1 MPLTIKE
8 VLETLEDPVALGINF
23 HADKIHV
30 KGENLS
36 RVHERI
42 LVGDILVTG
51 GTSDLAFY
59 DHATDVL
66 ITQKK
71 APPADDG
78 DRALILH
85 ECVHAMVDIIDPK
98 TTITRHMGELA
109 AYLTQTAY
117 SVRKYPA
124 ANRTGTAPWDKF
136 WGDLYATVRA
146 NKLDTAKGNGA
157 RIPDATLENLRQ
169 QLAAL
174 PSINYGSFS
183 KEAKDVSNGLLRQ
196 YSSMNWGDGPSMRSS
211 YSAHETYP
219 DPSDGYLMDALKE
232 KYSPADVKG
241 YGGRLRRLRRDFLY
255 CSKLRAFTLK
265 NRFSVRIKGDRLS
278 ELFHDRLSHG
288 GRALLLRVLA
298 LRSA

>member
-1 MPLTIKE
+1 MPLTITE
-8 VLETLEDPVALGINF
+8 VLETLEDPVALGIDF
-23 HADKIHV
+23 YADKIHV
-30 KGENLS
+30 NGENLS

-59 DHATDVL
+59 DPPTDVL
-66 ITQKK
+66 LTQKK

-85 ECVHAMVDIIDPK
+85 ECVHAMIDITDPK
-98 TTITRHMGELA
+98 GTVTRHMGELA

-117 SVRKYPA
+117 SVRKYPT
-124 ANRTGTAPWDKF
+124 ANRTGTAAWDKF

-146 NKLDTAKGNGA
+146 HKLDTKKGNGA
-157 RIPDATLENLRQ
+157 RIPDATLENLRV

-174 PSINYGSFS
+174 PSVNYGSFT
-183 KEAKDVSNGLLRQ
+183 KEATGVSNGLLRQ
-196 YSSMNWGDGPSMRSS
+196 YSFLNTGDGPSMRSS

-219 DPSDGYLMDALKE
+219 DPSDDYLMDALKE
-232 KYSPADVKG
+232 KYSPGDVKG
-241 YGGRLRRLRRDFLY
+241 YGGRLRRLRREFLH

-265 NRFSVRIKGDRLS
+265 NRLSVRTKGDRLS

-288 GRALLLRVLA
+288 GRALLVRVLA
-298 LRSA
+298 IRAV

>member
-8 VLETLEDPVALGINF
+8 VLETLEDPVALGIDF
-23 HADKIHV
+23 YADKIHV
-30 KGENLS
+30 KGEYLS

-42 LVGDILVTG
+42 VVGDILVTG

-71 APPADDG
+71 TPPADDG

-157 RIPDATLENLRQ
+157 KIPDATLENLRQ

-174 PSINYGSFS
+174 PSVNYGSFS
-183 KEAKDVSNGLLRQ
+183 KEAKDVSNGLLRH
-196 YSSMNWGDGPSMRSS
+196 YSMMNWGDGPSMRSS

-219 DPSDGYLMDALKE
+219 DPSDDYLLDTLKE
-232 KYSPADVKG
+232 NYSPADVKG

-265 NRFSVRIKGDRLS
+265 NRLSVRTRGDRLS
-278 ELFHDRLSHG
+278 EHRLSHG
-288 GRALLLRVLA
+288 GRALLLRVLG
-298 LRSA
+298 LRSV

>member
-8 VLETLEDPVALGINF
+8 VLETPEDPVALGIDF
-23 HADKIHV
+23 YADKIHV
-30 KGENLS
+30 KGEDLS

-42 LVGDILVTG
+42 LVGDILVAG

-59 DHATDVL
+59 DPATDVL

-85 ECVHAMVDIIDPK
+85 ECVHAMIDIIDPK

-117 SVRKYPA
+117 SVRKYPT
-124 ANRTGTAPWDKF
+124 ANRTGTEPWDKF

-146 NKLDTAKGNGA
+146 NKLDTAQGNGA
-157 RIPDATLENLRQ
+157 KIPDATLENLRQ

-174 PSINYGSFS
+174 PSVNYGSFS
-183 KEAKDVSNGLLRQ
+183 KEAKDVSNGLLRH
-196 YSSMNWGDGPSMRSS
+196 YSFTNSGDGPSMRSS
-211 YSAHETYP
+211 YFAHETYP
-219 DPSDGYLMDALKE
+219 DPSDDYLIDTLKE
-232 KYSPADVKG
+232 NYSPADVKG

-265 NRFSVRIKGDRLS
+265 NRLSVRTRGDRLS

-288 GRALLLRVLA
+288 GRALLLRVLG
-298 LRSA
+298 LRSV

>member
-8 VLETLEDPVALGINF
+8 VLETLEDPVALGIDF
-23 HADKIHV
+23 YADKIHV
-30 KGENLS
+30 KGEDLS

-42 LVGDILVTG
+42 LVGDILVAG

-59 DHATDVL
+59 DPATDVL

-78 DRALILH
+78 DRALILRMRSRH
-85 ECVHAMVDIIDPK
+85 DRYHRSQDHHHAAHGR
-98 TTITRHMGELA
+98 TRGISH
-109 AYLTQTAY
+109 QTAY
-117 SVRKYPA
+117 SVRKYPT

-157 RIPDATLENLRQ
+157 KIPDATLENLRQ

-174 PSINYGSFS
+174 PSVNYGSFS
-183 KEAKDVSNGLLRQ
+183 KEAKDISNGLLRH
-196 YSSMNWGDGPSMRSS
+196 YSFTNSGDGPSMRSS
-211 YSAHETYP
+211 YSAHETFP
-219 DPSDGYLMDALKE
+219 DPSDDYLIDTLKE
-232 KYSPADVKG
+232 NYSPADVKG

-265 NRFSVRIKGDRLS
+265 NRLSVRTRGDRLS

-288 GRALLLRVLA
+288 GRALLLRVLG
-298 LRSA
+298 LRSV

>member
-8 VLETLEDPVALGINF
+8 VLETLEDPVALGIDF
-23 HADKIHV
+23 YADKIHV
-30 KGENLS
+30 KGEYLS
-36 RVHERI
+36 RVRERI

-59 DHATDVL
+59 DHSTDVL

-85 ECVHAMVDIIDPK
+85 ECVHAMIDIIDPR
-98 TTITRHMGELA
+98 TTVTRHMGELA

-146 NKLDTAKGNGA
+146 NKLDTARGNGTK
-157 RIPDATLENLRQ
+157 IPDATLENLRQ

-174 PSINYGSFS
+174 PSVNYGSFS
-183 KEAKDVSNGLLRQ
+183 KEAKDVSNGLFRHYLSLNFR
-196 YSSMNWGDGPSMRSS
+196 DGSSMRSS
-211 YSAHETYP
+211 YAAHEAYP
-219 DPSDGYLMDALKE
+219 DPSDDYLIDTLKE
-232 KYSPADVKG
+232 NYSLADVRG
-241 YGGRLRRLRRDFLY
+241 YGGRLRQLRRDFLY
-255 CSKLRAFTLK
+255 CSKLRAFTLR
-265 NRFSVRIKGDRLS
+265 NRLSARLSGDRLS

-288 GRALLLRVLA
+288 GRAILLRVLA
-298 LRSA
+298 LRST

>member
-8 VLETLEDPVALGINF
+8 VLETLEDPVALGIDF
-23 HADKIHV
+23 YADKIHV
-30 KGENLS
+30 KGEYLS

-42 LVGDILVTG
+42 VVGDVLVTG

-59 DHATDVL
+59 DPATDVL

-124 ANRTGTAPWDKF
+124 ATRTGTAPWDKF

-146 NKLDTAKGNGA
+146 NKLDTAQGNGA
-157 RIPDATLENLRQ
+157 KIPDATLENLRQ

-174 PSINYGSFS
+174 PSVNYGSFS
-183 KEAKDVSNGLLRQ
+183 KEAKDVSNGLLRH
-196 YSSMNWGDGPSMRSS
+196 YSNMNSGDGPSMRSS
-211 YSAHETYP
+211 YSAQETYP
-219 DPSDGYLMDALKE
+219 DPSDDYLMDTLKE
-232 KYSPADVKG
+232 NYSPADVKG

-265 NRFSVRIKGDRLS
+265 NRLSVRTRGDRLS
-278 ELFHDRLSHG
+278 EMFHDRLSHG

>member
-8 VLETLEDPVALGINF
+8 VLETLEDPVALGIDF
-23 HADKIHV
+23 YADKIHV
-30 KGENLS
+30 NGENLS

-42 LVGDILVTG
+42 IVGDILVTG

-59 DHATDVL
+59 DPATDVL

-78 DRALILH
+78 DRALLLH
-85 ECVHAMVDIIDPK
+85 ECVHAMVDIIDRK

-117 SVRKYPA
+117 SVRKYPT

-146 NKLDTAKGNGA
+146 NNLDSAKGNGA
-157 RIPDATLENLRQ
+157 RIPNATLENLRQ

-174 PSINYGSFS
+174 PAVNYGSFS
-183 KEAKDVSNGLLRQ
+183 KEATDVSNGLLRH
-196 YSSMNWGDGPSMRSS
+196 YAFTNWRRPINAVILLCPRDLPGP
-211 YSAHETYP
+211 E
-219 DPSDGYLMDALKE
+219 
-232 KYSPADVKG
+232 
-241 YGGRLRRLRRDFLY
+241 RRLF
-255 CSKLRAFTLK
+255 
-265 NRFSVRIKGDRLS
+265 DRYAQR
-278 ELFHDRLSHG
+278 ELFAFGCEGLWRPPSQAAP
-288 GRALLLRVLA
+288 RFPLLLQASRLHVEKPA
-298 LRSA
+298 FGADKRRPSIGTVP

>member
-1 MPLTIKE
+1 MPLTIAE
-8 VLETLEDPVALGINF
+8 VLETLEDPVALGIDF
-23 HADKIHV
+23 YADKIHV
-30 KGENLS
+30 NRENLS

-59 DHATDVL
+59 DPPTDVL

-85 ECVHAMVDIIDPK
+85 ECVHAMVDITDPK
-98 TTITRHMGELA
+98 GTITRHMGELA

-117 SVRKYPA
+117 SVRKYPT
-124 ANRTGTAPWDKF
+124 ANRTGTEPWDKF

-146 NKLDTAKGNGA
+146 NKLDTAQGNGA
-157 RIPDATLENLRQ
+157 RIPDATLENLRV

-196 YSSMNWGDGPSMRSS
+196 YSSMNSGDGPSMRSS

-219 DPSDGYLMDALKE
+219 DPSDDYLMDALKE
-232 KYSPADVKG
+232 KYSPGDVRG
-241 YGGRLRRLRRDFLY
+241 YGGRLRRLRREFLH

-265 NRFSVRIKGDRLS
+265 NRLSGRTKGDRLS
-278 ELFHDRLSHG
+278 ELFHDRLSHA
-288 GRALLLRVLA
+288 GRALLVRVLA
-298 LRSA
+298 LRSV

>member
-8 VLETLEDPVALGINF
+8 VLETLEDPVALGIDF
-23 HADKIHV
+23 YADKIHV
-30 KGENLS
+30 NRENLS

-59 DHATDVL
+59 DPPTDVL

-85 ECVHAMVDIIDPK
+85 ECVHAMVDITDPK
-98 TTITRHMGELA
+98 GTITRHMGELA

-124 ANRTGTAPWDKF
+124 ANRTGTAAWDKF
-136 WGDLYATVRA
+136 WGDLYATVRTH
-146 NKLDTAKGNGA
+146 KLDTAKGNGA
-157 RIPDATLENLRQ
+157 RIPDATLENLRV

-183 KEAKDVSNGLLRQ
+183 KEAKGVSNGLLRQ
-196 YSSMNWGDGPSMRSS
+196 YSGLNSGDGPSMRSS
-211 YSAHETYP
+211 YSTHETYP
-219 DPSDGYLMDALKE
+219 DPSDDYLMDALKE
-232 KYSPADVKG
+232 KYSPGDVRG
-241 YGGRLRRLRRDFLY
+241 YGGRLRRLRREFLH

-265 NRFSVRIKGDRLS
+265 NRLSVRTRGDRLS

-288 GRALLLRVLA
+288 GRALLVRVLA
-298 LRSA
+298 LRSI

>member
-8 VLETLEDPVALGINF
+8 VLETLEDPVALGIDF

-30 KGENLS
+30 NGEDLS

-42 LVGDILVTG
+42 VVGDILVTG
-51 GTSDLAFY
+51 GVKDLAFY
-59 DHATDVL
+59 DPPTDVL

-71 APPADDG
+71 DPPADDG
-78 DRALILH
+78 DRALLLH
-85 ECVHAMVDIIDPK
+85 ECVHAMIDIVDPG
-98 TTITRHMGELA
+98 TTITRHMGEIA

-117 SVRKYPA
+117 SVRKSPTD
-124 ANRTGTAPWDKF
+124 NRTGTAPWDHF

-146 NKLDTAKGNGA
+146 NKLDSAKGNGA
-157 RIPDATLENLRQ
+157 KIPDATLENLRQ

-174 PSINYGSFS
+174 PGVDYGNYS
-183 KEAKDVSNGLLRQ
+183 KEATDVSNGLLRH
-196 YSSMNWGDGPSMRSS
+196 YSFLNSDGPSMRSS

-219 DPSDGYLMDALKE
+219 DPSDDYLMDALKE
-232 KYSPADVKG
+232 NYSPADVKG
-241 YGGRLRRLRRDFLY
+241 YGGRLRRLRHDFVS

-265 NRFSVRIKGDRLS
+265 NRLSVRTTGDRLS

-298 LRSA
+298 LKSV